1 MTIKTHCGFV
11 AIVGRANVGKSTL
24 FNKLLGEQLSVATH
38 KPQTTRHNIRGIL
51 SLDACQLVLAD
62 TPGIQLGNRRLMNKV
77 LVRNALSSLQDVDI
91 ILMLVELGS
100 WKDEDEYLLKQ
111 IKQVKCS
118 VILVINKVDKVK
130 DKSKLLPILKNAKMR
145 HDFDSIIPLSAL
157 HDKNMDALIKGLC
170 AHSPRSEFLFPKDIK
185 WERDDVFVITE
196 VVRGAAMVQLQK
208 ELPYAIYTEVEE
220 LNFDENLVTIGVV
233 IWVEKESQKPIVIG
247 KRGAKLKAIGQQSR
261 IKLERIFKRKVML
274 KTWVKVKQNWQD
286 LQDVV
291 AQFEQ

>member
-111 IKQVKCS
+111 IKQVKCP

-130 DKSKLLPILKNAKMR
+130 DKSKLLPILKNAKTR

-220 LNFDENLVTIGVV
+220 LSFDENLVTIGVV